1 MTPAFLFARLRRL
14 SLETGYGIEQS
25 RRLIE
30 RQADFST
37 TRDFER
43 AEATKTVLE
52 GISEDRILVLSDPLA
67 IASPNCFDALSAALQ
82 AHPEAV
88 AAVPRTNQTT
98 NDAQRMGVPASFLT
112 LGQFER
118 RFHEL
123 DPHVHLT
130 EWTDADPGLYLA
142 KTDSLRDDANPL
154 PHALRN
160 RTVAIVDETFLYR
173 YAPQQRMP
181 RLDLLELIP
190 TNAASVLEIGCG
202 EGILGE
208 QIRNRQ
214 QARVVG
220 IELSYHAA
228 EAARARLD
236 EVHARD
242 VRDAVRDIDERFEWI
257 VGGDILEHLTD
268 PWEFLRELKRVVEP
282 GGHLLLSIPN
292 IACWPVVAELL
303 RGRFDYIYA
312 GHLSA
317 GHLRFFT
324 RRTIEDTMWMAGWE
338 ITSILPQPDFAPDER
353 EELFSKLDRGGIAY
367 SREDLETPGWYV
379 IARAAHSS

>member
-1 MTPAFLFARLRRL
+1 MTPAFLFARVRRL
-14 SLETGYGIEQS
+14 SLETGYGLEQS
-25 RRLIE
+25 RRLLE

-37 TRDFER
+37 TQDFER
-43 AEATKTVLE
+43 RDAATAVLE
-52 GISEDRILVLSDPLA
+52 PIEEDRIIVLSDPLA
-67 IASPNCFDALSAALQ
+67 IASPNCFSALLAALD

-88 AAVPRTNQTT
+88 AAVPRTNQTS
-98 NDAQRMGVPASFLT
+98 NDAQRMEVPPSFLT

-123 DPHVHLT
+123 AAHVHLT
-130 EWTDADPGLYLA
+130 DWTDADPGLYLA
-142 KTDSLRDDANPL
+142 KTDPLRDEPAPL
-154 PHALRN
+154 PLALRN
-160 RTVAIVDETFLYR
+160 RRVAIVDETFLYR

-190 TNAASVLEIGCG
+190 TDAASVLEIGCG

-220 IELSYHAA
+220 IELSPEAA
-228 EAARARLD
+228 EAARPRLD
-236 EVHARD
+236 EVYAED
-242 VRDAVRDIDERFEWI
+242 VRKTVRDLKERFEWV
-257 VGGDILEHLTD
+257 VGGDILEHLPD
-268 PWEFLRELKRVVEP
+268 PWEFLRELKRVVAP

-292 IACWPVVAELL
+292 ISCWPVVAELL

-338 ITSILPQPDFAPDER
+338 IESIRAQPDFAPEER

-367 SREDLETPGWYV
+367 SREDLATPGWYV
-379 IARAAHSS
+379 IAKAGVSS